1 MKYLSI
7 ILFTAVSFSCMK
19 PDAEPQVILAPQ
31 AIEIKSFLPV
41 TATTDDPVR
50 IVGTNFSSGMQVS
63 FGGTAA
69 KSVQVVSDSV
79 IFAVVGAGASG
90 NLSITKD
97 GKTYTKSGFQFYIP
111 KVYQLIGTY
120 ESQLSVTQIR
130 GGVPVDTIFRT
141 YGIDTG
147 KVILMKNNPYDTAR
161 NAFDILPD
169 ILSSGNQYSRYASDT
184 SLYRIK
190 GIVDQS
196 ISDVKLDML
205 NGRVLY
211 LSFKDTSFTCV
222 NPLAYK
228 RVLQTLNGSLSNGT
242 LRVQYTAQYINAKKL
257 ATLVSN

>member
-111 KVYQLIGTY
+111 KIYQLIGTY

-161 NAFDILPD
+161 NAFDILP
-169 ILSSGNQYSRYASDT
+169 SGNKYSSYASDT

-196 ISDVKLDML
+196 VSDIKLDML

-228 RVLQTLNGSLSNGT
+228 RVLQTLNGSISNGT
-242 LRVQYTAQYINAKKL
+242 LRIQYMAQYSNTKKL
-257 ATLVSN
+257 ATLVGN